1 MIMERAAF
9 FQHLTM
15 LEGFSLLGAA
25 FSAIIPGT
33 VVVLSALQNGMLGGM
48 EQPRFEKKPQKPTLG
63 GMSWRE
69 MSQLPKEERDRL
81 IANTG
86 QEILNFF
93 RENAVEYTDVSNMYD
108 VLRGQQMIV
117 RRESPEKLLETIGEN
132 VPLHI
137 DFPAGERYSNA
148 VIWNPEQGVRGLD
161 NAYLEGYG
169 ASNGVVSIVGFKQG
183 AISDVVAVE
192 DASQRFAG
200 LDRAY
205 VRSVRGDVAPNDIL
219 FVSIRIPAFVFPQ
232 KDMTEQEL
240 ERYEAWEEER
250 AQGKDAT
257 PQFIHRGFL
266 FTKNLGKQ

>member
-1 MIMERAAF
+1 
-9 FQHLTM
+9 
-15 LEGFSLLGAA
+15 
-25 FSAIIPGT
+25 
-33 VVVLSALQNGMLGGM
+33 M
-48 EQPRFEKKPQKPTLG
+48 EQPQFEKQPQKTMRG

-81 IANTG
+81 IAETG

-93 RENAVEYTDVSNMYD
+93 RESGVEYTDISAMYD
-108 VLRGQQMIV
+108 VLKGQQMIV
-117 RRESPEKLLETIGEN
+117 RRESPEKLLEAVGER

-137 DFPAGERYSNA
+137 DFPPGERYSNA

-169 ASNGVVSIVGFKQG
+169 ASNGIVSIVGFKQG
-183 AISDVVAVE
+183 ALEDVIAAE
-192 DASQRFAG
+192 DASQKFAG

-205 VRSVRGDVAPNDIL
+205 VRSVRGDVSPDDIL
-219 FVSIRIPAFVFPQ
+219 FVSVRVPAFAFLQ
-232 KDMTEQEL
+232 KDMTPQEQERF
-240 ERYEAWEEER
+240 EEWEEER
-250 AQGKDAT
+250 SQGKNPA